1 MYDRLRR
8 QIIRQGA
15 IRSVSTTWVYPLV
28 QRSTSRN
35 LHHAHFDIRA
45 RPPSSRTP
53 PLPHERHMVRRNRSR
68 RLVVALLIA
77 FSMTVIDQGSKALA
91 LTQLSE
97 NERIPLVGDLLGLQ
111 LAFNPGTVMSLGSGS
126 TWVFTVIGVAAT
138 IALVYVAWRSK
149 SIAWAVAIGF
159 VWGGAMGNLIDRL
172 LAPPGFGIGHVT
184 DFLAYG
190 NLFIGNIAD
199 ISIGIGVGL
208 GLIQIIRYPR
218 PELPRGQS
226 PGA

>member
-1 MYDRLRR
+1 
-8 QIIRQGA
+8 
-15 IRSVSTTWVYPLV
+15 
-28 QRSTSRN
+28 
-35 LHHAHFDIRA
+35 
-45 RPPSSRTP
+45 
-53 PLPHERHMVRRNRSR
+53 MVRRNRSR

-226 PGA
+226 AAA

>member
-1 MYDRLRR
+1 
-8 QIIRQGA
+8 
-15 IRSVSTTWVYPLV
+15 
-28 QRSTSRN
+28 
-35 LHHAHFDIRA
+35 
-45 RPPSSRTP
+45 
-53 PLPHERHMVRRNRSR
+53 
-68 RLVVALLIA
+68 
-77 FSMTVIDQGSKALA
+77 MTVIDQGSKALA
-91 LTQLSE
+91 LTHFSE
-97 NERIPLVGDLLGLQ
+97 QERIPLVGDLLGLQ

-126 TWVFTVIGVAAT
+126 TWVFTVIGTAAT

-149 SIAWAVAIGF
+149 SIAWAIAIGF

-208 GLIQIIRYPR
+208 GLIQIIRNPR
-218 PELPRGQS
+218 PELPASGEPLKKDAR
-226 PGA
+226 